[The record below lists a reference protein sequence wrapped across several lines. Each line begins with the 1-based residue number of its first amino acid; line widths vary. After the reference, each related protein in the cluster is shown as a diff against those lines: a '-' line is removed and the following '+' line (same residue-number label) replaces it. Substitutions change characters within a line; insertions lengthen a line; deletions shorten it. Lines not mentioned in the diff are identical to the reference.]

1 MFDFL
6 VHSSLRNRLMVL
18 AFALAMML
26 LGAITLTRTPVDVF
40 PSLDRPQ
47 VTLQIEAG
55 GMAPEEVEQLVT
67 LPLEQAMSGLP
78 GVTAV
83 RSVSSVGLA
92 FVYVTFDW
100 GTDIYRARQIVNER
114 FTTARDALPAGVQH
128 AAMGPI
134 SSIMGEVMLVAI
146 PIDEAKI
153 SAMATREYADFV
165 LRPRLLAIP
174 GVAQVIPIGGE
185 VRQYQV
191 QPDTARMGQLGVSV
205 EQLREALQGHASNS
219 SGGFLEL
226 NAREYL
232 IRNLGRTTRLEDLQ
246 QLPVAW
252 VNGQSILL
260 SQVAKVS
267 FAPAIKRGD
276 AGFNG
281 KPAVILGVQKQP
293 DADTVALTRSIETAL
308 AALKPSLP
316 VGMEAPRVTFRQA
329 TFIESSIGNLQGKL
343 MTAAAIVAVVLY
355 LFLANIRTTL
365 ISLAAIPASILITV
379 LVFRYFDLS
388 PSTP

>member
-1 MFDFL
+1 MFEFL

-18 AFALAMML
+18 AIALAMMV
-26 LGAITLTRTPVDVF
+26 LGALTLTRTPVDVF

-92 FVYVTFDW
+92 FVYVSFDW
-100 GTDIYRARQIVNER
+100 GTDIYRARQIVGER

-146 PIDEAKI
+146 PIDEAQI

-185 VRQYQV
+185 VRQVQV
-191 QPDTARMGQLGVSV
+191 QPDSARMAQLGVSV
-205 EQLREALQGHASNS
+205 EQLRAALQGHAGNS
-219 SGGFLEL
+219 SGGFVEL

-252 VNGQSILL
+252 KNGQSILL
-260 SQVAKVS
+260 SQVASVR

-281 KPAVILGVQKQP
+281 GPAVILGVQKQP
-293 DADTVALTRSIETAL
+293 DADTVALTRAIETAL
-308 AALKPSLP
+308 ARIFHAHP
-316 VGMEAPRVTFRQA
+316 Q
-329 TFIESSIGNLQGKL
+329 
-343 MTAAAIVAVVLY
+343 VAV
-355 LFLANIRTTL
+355 
-365 ISLAAIPASILITV
+365 
-379 LVFRYFDLS
+379 
-388 PSTP
+388 